1 MPLRTCQQL
10 YNEGSEFQYIA
21 ANIKDSED
29 MSQVISDIEEVLG
42 DDVSVL
48 SAETMQELVGT
59 ILGAVEAVL
68 GGVAAISLVV
78 AGVGI
83 INTMTISVMERTKEI
98 GIMKAIGSKSSDVLF
113 IFLSEAVIT
122 GLAGGV
128 LGAGLGFILGN
139 SIGNSIDMPVSSNPM
154 LGVGV
159 VTFAIITT
167 VLSGLYPAWRAAK
180 MHPVE
185 ALRAE

>member
-1 MPLRTCQQL
+1 M
-10 YNEGSEFQYIA
+10 
-21 ANIKDSED
+21 
-29 MSQVISDIEEVLG
+29 DIEQALG
-42 DDVSVL
+42 DDVAVL

-59 ILGAVEAVL
+59 ILGAIEAVL
-68 GGVAAISLVV
+68 GGVAAISLLV

-83 INTMTISVMERTKEI
+83 VNTMTISVMERTREI
-98 GIMKAIGSKSSDVLF
+98 GIMKAIGSKSTDVLL

-122 GLAGGV
+122 GLAGGA
-128 LGAGLGFILGN
+128 LGAGLGFLLGN
-139 SIGNSIDMPVSSNPM
+139 TIGNTIDMPVSLNPM

-159 VTFAIITT
+159 IAFAIITT